1 MNSTSEFDETQRP
14 WATWILSALCLLW
27 FVLAG
32 RIALAGRWDNLR
44 WFLLMG
50 DPHAQDTL
58 GALSAA
64 AIEDGEWWRLI
75 TTLFV
80 HQDFFHLLINLS
92 TFFGYGRRLE
102 RLWGSWRFALI
113 YLFAGLTGAAVALAA
128 DPTGRLI
135 GSSASISG
143 ILLSAA
149 VWFLLNR
156 RRLPPEASRAG
167 VRQSLL
173 AFAWL
178 AGWWALLSW
187 LGGTK
192 FPWVFFLGGA
202 VAGAILALPLHAQM
216 AIPSPTRWAF
226 LVLTLLVPLSAISM
240 LVQAKVQGET
250 EWAAAVAQA
259 KAARQRQAQQAQ
271 QREQRGQEQDE
282 YDRFNQKLL
291 PEILKGDRFYEKRWD
306 DIAELTRTPPAARPR
321 LQLEDARRE
330 LAEVRTQVAN
340 ALDKLRQ
347 SPVFTVD
354 RVESAAR
361 AARRYLEDLD
371 DLLRATEQVLAEGA
385 AWDESLTEKAE
396 QTHRSARNFNR
407 SLRAR

>member
-1 MNSTSEFDETQRP
+1 
-14 WATWILSALCLLW
+14 
-27 FVLAG
+27 
-32 RIALAGRWDNLR
+32 
-44 WFLLMG
+44 
-50 DPHAQDTL
+50 
-58 GALSAA
+58 
-64 AIEDGEWWRLI
+64 
-75 TTLFV
+75 
-80 HQDFFHLLINLS
+80 
-92 TFFGYGRRLE
+92 
-102 RLWGSWRFALI
+102 
-113 YLFAGLTGAAVALAA
+113 
-128 DPTGRLI
+128 
-135 GSSASISG
+135 
-143 ILLSAA
+143 
-149 VWFLLNR
+149 
-156 RRLPPEASRAG
+156 
-167 VRQSLL
+167 
-173 AFAWL
+173 
-178 AGWWALLSW
+178 
-187 LGGTK
+187 
-192 FPWVFFLGGA
+192 
-202 VAGAILALPLHAQM
+202 
-216 AIPSPTRWAF
+216 RWAF